1 MDVEHLKKTQDTIKK
16 LHTVLSGKA
25 SMERMTELAK
35 KLKVD
40 LTPEIKSLGDND
52 AISNAL
58 VDRAIKLGRD
68 IKDIDKELLNFPSDD
83 DGPNAGS
90 FLLLEMH
97 K

>member
-1 MDVEHLKKTQDTIKK
+1 
-16 LHTVLSGKA
+16 
-25 SMERMTELAK
+25 MERMTELAK

-40 LTPEIKSLGDND
+40 LTPDIMSLGDND

-68 IKDIDKELLNFPSDD
+68 MKDIDKELLNFPVEDD
-83 DGPNAGS
+83 APGTSS

-97 K
+97 KQRVM

>member
-1 MDVEHLKKTQDTIKK
+1 
-16 LHTVLSGKA
+16 
-25 SMERMTELAK
+25 MERMTELAK